1 MFDRLPEWGKRANWA
16 HLNSFEAFVLF
27 APAALLCL
35 IADVHSNIAITA
47 AWAYPALRLAYIA
60 AYVANLPPVR
70 SLCWAGAMTCA
81 GLLYLEGL
89 KAI

>member
-1 MFDRLPEWGKRANWA
+1 M
-16 HLNSFEAFVLF
+16 LF

-35 IADVHSNIAITA
+35 IADVHSSIAITA
-47 AWAYPALRLAYIA
+47 AWAYPALRLTYIG

-81 GLLYLEGL
+81 GLLYIESL